1 MSRSGGIFLRFSCP
15 AVLMC
20 FCMKFVVI
28 LPLYSRGPH
37 GRFLGPEGYLVGM
50 LIMEPQF
57 VEQGFFDRFMENEKR
72 VDIVFSIGGFQVFRK
87 MPVDKDLL
95 EVVAVACEVRNIPC
109 PVELCPFRIFFT
121 AKPRI
126 SAETSVSSLP
136 ILFFFFTAIYSSLV
150 ALKERSDLALLMLS
164 ELCELSLVAFSEL
177 CELS

>member
-1 MSRSGGIFLRFSCP
+1 
-15 AVLMC
+15 
-20 FCMKFVVI
+20 
-28 LPLYSRGPH
+28 
-37 GRFLGPEGYLVGM
+37 
-50 LIMEPQF
+50 
-57 VEQGFFDRFMENEKR
+57 MENEKR

-126 SAETSVSSLP
+126 SAGNQRVISVP

-150 ALKERSDLALLMLS
+150 ALKERSDFSATFMFS
-164 ELCELSLVAFSEL
+164 ELCELSVVAFSEL
-177 CELS
+177 CELSVVAFSELCELSVVAFSELCELSVVAFSELCELSVVAFSELCELSAT